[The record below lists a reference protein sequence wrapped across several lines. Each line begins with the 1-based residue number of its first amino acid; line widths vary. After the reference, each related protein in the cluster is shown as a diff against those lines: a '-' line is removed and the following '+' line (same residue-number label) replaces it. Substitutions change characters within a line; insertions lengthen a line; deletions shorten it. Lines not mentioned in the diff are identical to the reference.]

1 MKPGGGWENLWTNKA
16 FASKVISIVWDE
28 AQCVSKWGTFRPEY
42 KNAGSLRHLLPKDIP
57 FYITSATLPPD
68 VLQDVMTTLGM
79 TESKTE
85 IFTRSNDRSNIHL
98 TVRKMKYPINSFK
111 DLRFLIPPDWD
122 GTTPLP
128 WKFVIF
134 FDTISES
141 IAAAQYLRGLVPLEF
156 REKIKWF
163 NSEMSPEFRVDE
175 SDKFNKGINYGL
187 CCTESFGMVSD
198 PNCCAKV

>member
-1 MKPGGGWENLWTNKA
+1 MSLYKDALHVCSVPSRSLPATDRA
-16 FASKVISIVWDE
+16 PVWLVGCAGADTIITL
-28 AQCVSKWGTFRPEY
+28 ALVYKFRTMNTKTPFQGT
-42 KNAGSLRHLLPKDIP
+42 KH
-57 FYITSATLPPD
+57 
-68 VLQDVMTTLGM
+68 
-79 TESKTE
+79 
-85 IFTRSNDRSNIHL
+85 
-98 TVRKMKYPINSFK
+98 
-111 DLRFLIPPDWD
+111 LRFLIPPDWD

-134 FDTISES
+134 FDAITES
-141 IAAAQYLRGLVPLEF
+141 IAAAQYLRGLMPLEF